1 MNAIDRAGPYVDQL
15 LHNDD
20 VRADLERAVRRAG
33 QAYGGAK
40 AKQGP
45 RRALGDRRVRSR
57 AVQSA
62 AALRD
67 GVLAVQAGREKAQRE
82 TRRRHRRRWLAL
94 VLCVAGG
101 AYLAV
106 DESARTRL
114 LTWAEATGSSPG
126 GSAAPTET
134 STL

>member
-1 MNAIDRAGPYVDQL
+1 MNVIDRAGPYVDQL

-20 VRADLERAVRRAG
+20 VRSDLQRAVSRAG

-40 AKQGP
+40 AKKSP
-45 RRALGDRRVRSR
+45 KRALGDRKVRGR
-57 AVQSA
+57 AVQSV

-67 GVLAVQAGREKAQRE
+67 GVLAVQAGRDKAQRQ

-94 VLCVAGG
+94 LLLAAAG

-106 DESARTRL
+106 DESARGRL
-114 LTWAEATGSSPG
+114 LARLEDAGLA
-126 GSAAPTET
+126 SAGPDAPTET
-134 STL
+134 STP